1 MFIGEGKEMYSISWI
16 KGDGYSWGWLHA
28 FQRKTLVASLE
39 TEGYK
44 SGFRVKMV
52 NYLMRELIL
61 RN

>member
-1 MFIGEGKEMYSISWI
+1 MLSISWI
-16 KGDGYSWGWLHA
+16 KGDGYSWEWHHA

-39 TEGYK
+39 TDEYMT
-44 SGFRVKMV
+44 GFRVEMV